1 MIKEVIR
8 NQLINICG
16 SCGFENTVNVTG
28 KVQKFLLE
36 FNQFENLVVE
46 CPNSE
51 CKSIEV
57 FNMNIPVNDTDE
69 PFKTGEL
76 PLHEEIQR
84 HYLRVLIREIREDFK
99 TTE

>member
-28 KVQKFLLE
+28 KVQKFLPE

-76 PLHEEIQR
+76 PLNEEIQR
-84 HYLRVLIREIREDFK
+84 YYLRLLIREIREDFK
-99 TTE
+99 T